1 MNIEKT
7 LSNLVRT
14 YKHYDTPSL
23 KCYLLDLTLR
33 QHGMDKESE
42 EYTLLDEE
50 IEIVREAL
58 MRRYWGSKGTQWKS
72 N

>member
-23 KCYLLDLTLR
+23 KRYLLDLTFK

-42 EYTLLDEE
+42 AYALLDEE

-58 MRRYWGSKGTQWKS
+58 MRRYWGSKGTQWKF

>member
-23 KCYLLDLTLR
+23 KRYLIDLTLK
-33 QHGMDKESE
+33 QHSMDKNSE
-42 EYTLLDEE
+42 EYALLDEE

-58 MRRYWGSKGTQWKS
+58 MRRFWRGKNYAR
-72 N
+72 